1 MDPMHYWAETGV
13 CAIPT
18 FVCIIHSRIGEKDT
32 GARYRSPGRGKK
44 LGGLLFADD
53 LVLMAENV
61 GDLKRLV
68 EVTNEFMHE
77 RKLEINVGK
86 SASMRVGRKRAEGV
100 KIKIT
105 RDGKEE
111 EMEEVNVYK
120 YLGVKLGNNRIFGY
134 QMDEVVKNLK
144 WKIASLKAK
153 VGDLPDVVAGSD
165 IVWNRAMRPALL
177 YGAEIIEYSKAWVKK
192 LEVAQNQVARWLTG
206 TSQRASRVGLSGE
219 MGWRKMETEIW
230 ERKLVCYGVVQG
242 MAENRW
248 PKIILKEMEE
258 DPSTKSWLATV
269 KGTMLKVGITYTGQS
284 PKQWKSLVKKAVRG
298 WEMPSWKSDKER
310 HEGLK
315 EYPKDELGK
324 REEYLNFTK
333 TSKMLCKFRLDDLDP
348 VGQGVRCQE
357 LENNR
362 GDIEWLGVNRRP
374 GEAGWV
380 REVLEDSRN
389 IPSVT
394 RLGLAWKEKGGG
406 S

>member
-1 MDPMHYWAETGV
+1 MDPMHYRAETGV

-68 EVTNEFMHE
+68 EVTNKFMHE
-77 RKLEINVGK
+77 RKLEINVWK
-86 SASMRVGRKRAEGV
+86 SASMRVVRKRAEGV

-153 VGDLPDVVAGSD
+153 AGDLPDVVAGSD
-165 IVWNRAMRPALL
+165 IVWNRAMRAALL
-177 YGAEIIEYSKAWVKK
+177 FGAEIIEYSKTWVKK

-230 ERKLVCYGVVQG
+230 ERKLVYYGVVQG

-248 PKIILKEMEE
+248 PKIIIKEMEE

-269 KGTMLKVGITYTGQS
+269 KGIMLKVGITYTGQS

-298 WEMPSWKSDKER
+298 WEMQSWKSDKER

-315 EYPKDELGK
+315 EYPKDKLRK
-324 REEYLNFTK
+324 RGRIP
-333 TSKMLCKFRLDDLDP
+333 KFYKDEQNVMQIQTGRSGP
-348 VGQGVRCQE
+348 
-357 LENNR
+357 R
-362 GDIEWLGVNRRP
+362 GSR
-374 GEAGWV
+374 GEMSSVWRGH
-380 REVLEDSRN
+380 SRN
-389 IPSVT
+389 TYPHTHSLSRI
-394 RLGLAWKEKGGG
+394 RK
-406 S
+406 